1 MIMKCKWLL
10 NQKRPGV
17 VGRLHIRPGD
27 RMAMASPAL
36 QPSMW
41 NVLLAVAVAGT
52 TFSSVADIHNDEDG
66 IL

>member
-1 MIMKCKWLL
+1 
-10 NQKRPGV
+10 
-17 VGRLHIRPGD
+17 
-27 RMAMASPAL
+27 MAMASPAL